1 MTPYKQT
8 CDLTQAQDNPVRI
21 AALGMDEHMQHMFDM
36 VFQKQAK
43 GAYRLVGVAE
53 AEACIF
59 DLDGFGAE
67 ALWQKHCGQHPQMP
81 TLALSLH
88 APPKLHSDWFLKKP
102 IKINELLMVLVQ
114 LSDQV
119 KSQRVPAVAVPP
131 ALSSSTPKVLS
142 LSPVQARPSVSRI
155 GALHNATQNLE
166 QTYTRQFA
174 SYAGEVVCG
183 NRPDIDPQNEA
194 AVASISYD
202 RSRRFQG
209 ILEQALTVAKQQ
221 QCRVCLSGAMGEVI
235 LNPEQNRVLSTTQ
248 EDALGSLMLMPMQ
261 RAHIKTVS
269 LSAAELGS
277 HIKAANLPFYHYFL
291 DQFLWKV
298 AIWTSHGRVPIDTP
312 LRAPIVLRHWPNFTR
327 LMITPQAMRIAALWI
342 DSPMS
347 LIDTA
352 RVLDIPQRYVFTF
365 YSAVQAVGLAFPD
378 RRSMAQAAAGLP
390 FPDRRSEKNAE
401 ESQALNVSPS
411 KRSLFKRI
419 LSHLH
424 LTEREADA

>member
-1 MTPYKQT
+1 M
-8 CDLTQAQDNPVRI
+8 TQAQSNPVGI
-21 AALGMDEHMQHMFDM
+21 MALGMDEHARHMFDM

-43 GAYRLVGVAE
+43 AAYRMVEAAE

-67 ALWQKHCGQHPQMP
+67 ALWRKYRSQYPQMP
-81 TLALSLH
+81 TLVLSLH
-88 APPKLHSDWFLKKP
+88 AHPKLHTDWFLKKP
-102 IKINELLMVLVQ
+102 VKVDELLKLLAQ
-114 LSDQV
+114 LGEQV
-119 KSQRVPAVAVPP
+119 KTQRVRAATVLPTLPP
-131 ALSSSTPKVLS
+131 STPKAP
-142 LSPVQARPSVSRI
+142 SPSSAQTPTSIASI
-155 GALHNATQNLE
+155 GALHSTTQNLE
-166 QTYTRQFA
+166 QIYSRQFA

-183 NRPDIDPQNEA
+183 NLPDIDPQNEA

-209 ILEQALTVAKQQ
+209 ILEQALTLAKQQ
-221 QCRVCLSGAMGEVI
+221 QCRVSLSGAMGEVI

-261 RAHIKTVS
+261 HAHIKMIPLT
-269 LSAAELGS
+269 AAELGS
-277 HIKAANLPFYHYFL
+277 HIKAANIPFYHYFL

-298 AIWTSHGRVPIDTP
+298 AIWTSHGRIPVDTP
-312 LRAPIVLRHWPNFTR
+312 LHTPIILRRWPNFTR

-352 RVLDIPQRYVFTF
+352 RVLNMPQRYVFTF

-378 RRSMAQAAAGLP
+378 RRG
-390 FPDRRSEKNAE
+390 EHHAE
-401 ESQALNVSPS
+401 EAASKTPNPSAS